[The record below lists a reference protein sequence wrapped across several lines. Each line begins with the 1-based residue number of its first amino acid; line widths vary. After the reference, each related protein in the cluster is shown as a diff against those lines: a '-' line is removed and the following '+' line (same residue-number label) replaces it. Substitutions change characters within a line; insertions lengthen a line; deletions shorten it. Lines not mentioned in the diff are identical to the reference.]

1 MNIETLQSLFRA
13 EVQKVRP
20 DLNSFN
26 NGSVLYTLGRA
37 IAVTT
42 LEAYKEIDRLKSST
56 YIFSD
61 DFDTVNVLGNI
72 NTELRLDTGSLAN
85 GSVLVNN
92 ISPNAVEL
100 KTNAI
105 LTDSESR
112 QQFIVKSPTSSI
124 SPLIEAVVQVESI
137 SKSFNANLP
146 AGRALFSVDYPRLDF
161 IVGSYRSS
169 NQNSTRVIGGLT
181 GGVSPETILD
191 YRARVLNLLLNQRVG
206 GKQVIITTIKRLNPD
221 INLVEVV
228 NNIAGLF
235 TVWVSSITSTTYTDE
250 QLSVINETIQP
261 IIPPGV
267 YSEVKQL
274 SYLPIDIRL
283 YSYDTVNPAIERR
296 VQQVLTNYV
305 DNIPFL
311 GVLSLDTIK
320 NLVTNSTGIIVKV
333 LEPLE
338 DITLERGQKFK
349 LNKAEVL
356 SEA

>member
-37 IAVTT
+37 VAATS

-61 DFDTVNVLGNI
+61 DFDTVNILGSI
-72 NTELRLDTGSLAN
+72 SSDLKLDTGSLAGGN
-85 GSVLVNN
+85 VLVNN

-100 KTNAI
+100 KTNAV

-112 QQFIVKSPTSSI
+112 QQFIIKSITSLI
-124 SPLIEAVVQVESI
+124 NPLIETVIQVESI
-137 SKSFNANLP
+137 SKSFSANLP
-146 AGRALFSVDYPRLDF
+146 AGRSLISLDYPMLDF

-169 NQNSTRVIGGLT
+169 NQNSTRIIGGLT
-181 GGVSPETILD
+181 GGVNPETILE

-206 GKQVIITTIKRLNPD
+206 GKQVIITTIKNLYPE
-221 INLVEVV
+221 IKLVEVV
-228 NNIAGLF
+228 NNIAGLV
-235 TVWVSSITSTTYTDE
+235 TVWISSSTIYTDNE
-250 QLSVINETIQP
+250 LIAINASIQS

-267 YSEVKQL
+267 YTEVKQL
-274 SYLPIDIRL
+274 TYIPVDIRL
-283 YSYDTVNPAIERR
+283 YSYDAVNPTIERR
-296 VQQVLTNYV
+296 VQLVLTNYV
-305 DNIPFL
+305 DNISFL
-311 GVLSLDTIK
+311 GVLSLNTIK
-320 NLVTNSTGIIVKV
+320 NLVTNNTGIIVKV

-356 SEA
+356 SET